1 MQLLRWLA
9 DRQHLREM
17 DTRLLSDVGLTRED
31 VRRGVP
37 FRAGTPRPAGL
48 VRLGTLDARSCRLK
62 LYATAADAAGL
73 RPEDL
78 AAVQRAF
85 RAVLAEPSYE
95 PVAGFAV
102 LAVSNNADLPAGS
115 LVLTAC
121 HWEGTVLCRSA
132 LLLPVT
138 DGPVRRL
145 PGHGSDLPEL
155 LLAAREGRAW
165 QHHGVRP
172 SPSTLAAYLA
182 EDCA

>member
-1 MQLLRWLA
+1 MDSRLLR
-9 DRQHLREM
+9 
-17 DTRLLSDVGLTRED
+17 DVGLTRED
-31 VRRGVP
+31 VWRGVP

-62 LYATAADAAGL
+62 LYAAATDAAGL
-73 RPEDL
+73 RPEDM
-78 AAVQRAF
+78 AAARRAF
-85 RAVLAEPSYE
+85 RAVLAEPYHE

-102 LAVSNNADLPAGS
+102 LAVSDDADLPAGG

-121 HWEGTVLCRSA
+121 RWEGMVLRRCA

-145 PGHGSDLPEL
+145 PGHGSSLPEL

-165 QHHGVRP
+165 QRHAVRS